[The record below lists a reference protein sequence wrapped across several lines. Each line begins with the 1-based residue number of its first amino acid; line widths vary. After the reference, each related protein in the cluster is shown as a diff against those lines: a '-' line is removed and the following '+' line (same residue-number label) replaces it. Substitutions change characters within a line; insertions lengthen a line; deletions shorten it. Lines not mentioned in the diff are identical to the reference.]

1 MLNYQRVVYK
11 MEREREDTCRKP
23 CITMSQPPLGPSDW
37 DMFDEIGLNLIEPHQ
52 VQHKQIPICMVTD
65 RRIEVE
71 IRVWDDIKTKKIKKS
86 RSPQVWRLALSKNY
100 RHLKACGYP
109 FFSHSKTALD
119 FSEVLRGQELREA
132 LHYSRTVK
140 LGSGGFL
147 QALGG
152 ELVGGLEPW
161 LFNGISW
168 RI

>member
-1 MLNYQRVVYK
+1 

-86 RSPQVWRLALSKNY
+86 RSPQVWRLISTFKKLSTSQSLRVPILQPFKN
-100 RHLKACGYP
+100 
-109 FFSHSKTALD
+109 
-119 FSEVLRGQELREA
+119 
-132 LHYSRTVK
+132 RT
-140 LGSGGFL
+140 
-147 QALGG
+147 
-152 ELVGGLEPW
+152 
-161 LFNGISW
+161 
-168 RI
+168 